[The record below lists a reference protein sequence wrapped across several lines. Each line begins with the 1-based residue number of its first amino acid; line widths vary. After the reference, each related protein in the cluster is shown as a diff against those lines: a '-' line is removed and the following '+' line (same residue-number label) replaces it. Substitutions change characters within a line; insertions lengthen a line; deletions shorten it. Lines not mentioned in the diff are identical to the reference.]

1 MPTPDTA
8 TATTM
13 PRSSSTPA
21 VWLGRV
27 LSGLVVLA
35 LGMDA
40 VMKLIQADA
49 AVQGTVALG
58 YPASCLTGLGGVLL
72 VSTLLYAV
80 PRTAPFGALLL
91 TAYLGGA
98 VATHVRVGDPFFS
111 HVLSGVYV
119 AVAAWSALWLRDA
132 RVKRLVRG
140 IFSGAED

>member
-1 MPTPDTA
+1 
-8 TATTM
+8 
-13 PRSSSTPA
+13 
-21 VWLGRV
+21 
-27 LSGLVVLA
+27 
-35 LGMDA
+35 
-40 VMKLIQADA
+40 
-49 AVQGTVALG
+49 
-58 YPASCLTGLGGVLL
+58 

-80 PRTAPFGALLL
+80 PRRAPFGALLL

-140 IFSGAED
+140 IFSGAVD